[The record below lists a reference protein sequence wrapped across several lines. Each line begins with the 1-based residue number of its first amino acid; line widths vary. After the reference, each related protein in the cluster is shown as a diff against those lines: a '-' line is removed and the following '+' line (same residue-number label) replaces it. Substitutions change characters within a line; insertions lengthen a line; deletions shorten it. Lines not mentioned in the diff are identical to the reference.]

1 MTLRT
6 RFDLVQ
12 TACVGLV
19 AALGGVALVVAVA
32 LDGISIGGSACGGA
46 GSNGACRSVDRTLRV
61 GLDLGWFSA
70 AAIVL
75 SAVLVVVGAMGLVRP
90 RLRPALALVVL
101 AVAFAGLVGTEHV
114 SSRFCPGAPG
124 ATCGRTDGE
133 WGPVLRPAL
142 LELRA
147 DARARLVGRPVRPGA
162 PAVEA
167 ARTLASF
174 RADGLGGWRLL
185 HGTAVALWFVAL
197 ALLLPRVVTRPWQA
211 ALAVVTVGLTS
222 WAIVVYRTHPCAAGA
237 AECYR
242 GLVITLALL
251 VSAVLWGLAFAVVF
265 VVRSVRRHA

>member
-1 MTLRT
+1 MTERT

-12 TACVGLV
+12 TACFGLV
-19 AALGGVALVVAVA
+19 AAVAAVTLVAAVA
-32 LDGISIGGSACGGA
+32 LDGISIGGSACGGGGA
-46 GSNGACRSVDRTLRV
+46 EQACRDVDRRLTV

-70 AAIVL
+70 ALIL
-75 SAVLVVVGAMGLVRP
+75 LTSVLVVVGVMGLVRP
-90 RLRPALALVVL
+90 GLRLALAVVVL
-101 AVAFAGLVGTEHV
+101 GVAFAGLVGTEHV
-114 SSRFCPGAPG
+114 SSRFCPGVPG
-124 ATCGRTDGE
+124 ATCGRTDDE

-162 PAVEA
+162 PVVEVGQ
-167 ARTLASF
+167 TLDSF
-174 RADGLGGWRLL
+174 RAAGRAGWNAL
-185 HGTAVALWFVAL
+185 HAAAVVMWFLAL

-222 WAIVVYRTHPCAAGA
+222 WAIVVDRTHPCAAGA

-242 GLVITLALL
+242 GLVVTLALL
-251 VSAVLWGLAFAVVF
+251 ASGVLWGLAFAVVF